1 MPLGCISMR
10 LMNSDTI
17 IKNLKKKGFKST
29 LLRRKLIDIFLS
41 KNFPISVPE
50 VLELLHSENLDANKT
65 SVYREIEFLTDQ
77 QLIRQIDFRERGKRY
92 EFDLRN
98 HHHHLICIKCNLI
111 EDFELEQ
118 DLELTENQ
126 IKETKGF
133 EVLNHSL
140 EFFGICKNC
149 ANLRD

>member
-1 MPLGCISMR
+1 MR
-10 LMNSDTI
+10 LMNSDAI
-17 IKNLKKKGFKST
+17 LKNLKKKGFKST

-50 VLELLHSENLDANKT
+50 ILDLLRLENLEVNKT
-65 SVYREIEFLTDQ
+65 SVYREIEFLIDQ
-77 QLIRQIDFRERGKRY
+77 QLIRQIDLRERGKRY

-111 EDFELEQ
+111 EDFELDQ
-118 DLELTENQ
+118 DLDVTEKK
-126 IKETKGF
+126 IKEAKNFT
-133 EVLNHSL
+133 VLNHSL

-149 ANLRD
+149 STKRA